1 MKILFFDTETTGLPK
16 NWKAPVE
23 QLDNWPRLVQIAW
36 QVYNLNGDL
45 LEEHDYV
52 IKPVG
57 FIIPS
62 EASAVHKITTER
74 ALESGAD
81 LLTILNIFSSSV
93 KDCGLLVA
101 HNYNYDYNIMGS
113 ELLRNGLENSLYEK
127 EHICTMNASTE
138 FCKIPGPYGYKWPKL
153 EELYKILF
161 DESFNAHDALDD
173 IKATARCFWELKAKK
188 VITLNVI
195 LPDVVQLKKNDIGNH
210 EFNKFK
216 GTRIF
221 KNDRSFKHDP
231 WFNQLY
237 ILLDQKRELKIKGW
251 TITRVLHSTILISNT
266 DIEKYRQKQSLPGK
280 IYIKDQLTPFT
291 EKSGLFNR
299 RTLEAGHHMHNTD
312 GSLGGGGSDDSA
324 GKLGE
329 NGFRPGSSAKNMNG
343 FPGMKKNGQQIYRRY
358 IYDSSSEKQDEII
371 QYNNYQEVDE
381 YLIDDRNT
389 LARKILLTPEYRVCN
404 DGNSKSDQELY
415 PGSGFPYENGLF
427 GSTKRLDEYL
437 LLGISSPFIWF
448 WKGVYAYKGNSLDN
462 AIQYYNFALEE
473 IKSNEDYSYYKSF
486 DDKAEF
492 LIKETALNDLGNITF
507 TQKNYDSSLEYYDE
521 CIKSFPEFEINKT
534 FNRLLLI
541 NSYYYFASSI
551 VELLMKTYVLREQVL
566 KGIKYLEKAE
576 KIIRYFNKVNPWV
589 IPEHLPKYH
598 YRHEVSLK
606 DINKLLSILEDKIKE
621 NDF

>member
-16 NWKAPVE
+16 DWNAPLE

-36 QVYNLNGDL
+36 QVYSSNGDL
-45 LEEHDYV
+45 LDEHDYV

-57 FIIPS
+57 FTIPS
-62 EASAVHKITTER
+62 EASAVHKITTEK
-74 ALESGAD
+74 ALETGVD
-81 LLTILNIFSSSV
+81 LLTILKVFSSSV
-93 KDCGLLVA
+93 KSCGLMVA
-101 HNYNYDYNIMGS
+101 HNYSYDYNIMGS
-113 ELLRNGLENSLYEK
+113 ELLRNGLENSLHKK

-138 FCKIPGPYGYKWPKL
+138 FCKIPGPYGRFKWPKL
-153 EELYKILF
+153 EELYYKLF
-161 DESFNAHDALDD
+161 QETFNAHDALDD

-195 LPDVVQLKKNDIGNH
+195 LPDVVQLKINDIGNH

-221 KNDRSFKHDP
+221 KNDRYVASEDP
-231 WFNQLY
+231 WLNQLY
-237 ILLDQKRELKIKGW
+237 ILLDQKRELTIKGW
-251 TITRVLHSTILISNT
+251 IISRVLHSTILISNI

-291 EKSGLFNR
+291 EKSSLFNR
-299 RTLEAGHHMHNTD
+299 STLEFGNHMHNTD
-312 GSLGGGGSDDSA
+312 GSLGGEGSDDSNFF
-324 GKLGE
+324 G
-329 NGFRPGSSAKNMNG
+329 PGASASNVNG

-358 IYDSSSEKQDEII
+358 IYDASSEKQDEII

-381 YLIDDRNT
+381 YLIDDVNT

-404 DGNSKSDQELY
+404 DGNSKSDQELH
-415 PGSGFPYENGLF
+415 PGSGFPDKMELSGD
-427 GSTKRLDEYL
+427 KRLNEYL

-448 WKGVYAYKGNSLDN
+448 WKGVYAYKNNSLDN
-462 AIQYYNFALEE
+462 AIKYYNFALEE
-473 IKSNEDYSYYKSF
+473 IKSNKDYSYYKSF
-486 DDKAEF
+486 DDRAEF
-492 LIKETALNDLGNITF
+492 LIKENALNDLGNITF
-507 TQKNYDSSLEYYDE
+507 TQKNYVGSLEYYDE

-534 FNRLLLI
+534 LNRLLLI

-566 KGIKYLEKAE
+566 KGIKYLGKAE
-576 KIIRYFNKVNPWV
+576 KIIRHFDKVNPWV
-589 IPEHLPKYH
+589 IAEYQVKSH